1 MKILVN
7 RTHSTITPSFR
18 TRLRALTAWQ
28 PTSHQLT
35 VYFALLNALYLLW
48 MAALTM
54 HAGVSTDSLRW
65 WHASPLWQALAGD
78 VPDQVVVGAGIAVEL
93 TAGLCL
99 LCYGRRHALI
109 TGAALAS
116 LVYSF
121 NLLYMLSNP
130 VWVAELGGFPFLGS
144 GQGVIKYIPML
155 ATSVFLLGKSWG
167 RPAMVRTAVVLGW
180 LGIVMVMGWI
190 GSMKFFAFEAHGIEP
205 LLRHHWVFSWMYGVF
220 SEQGVSNVI
229 GTVELAF
236 ALVVA
241 LSWWQ
246 RALAP
251 LALAGIGITVACTA
265 SFMFTL
271 PGWNANS
278 AFPWLNGSGIF
289 LLKDAF
295 LLAATVLLLGV
306 RAPRGS

>member
-1 MKILVN
+1 
-7 RTHSTITPSFR
+7 
-18 TRLRALTAWQ
+18 
-28 PTSHQLT
+28 
-35 VYFALLNALYLLW
+35 
-48 MAALTM
+48 
-54 HAGVSTDSLRW
+54 
-65 WHASPLWQALAGD
+65 
-78 VPDQVVVGAGIAVEL
+78 
-93 TAGLCL
+93 
-99 LCYGRRHALI
+99 
-109 TGAALAS
+109 
-116 LVYSF
+116 
-121 NLLYMLSNP
+121 
-130 VWVAELGGFPFLGS
+130 
-144 GQGVIKYIPML
+144 
-155 ATSVFLLGKSWG
+155 
-167 RPAMVRTAVVLGW
+167 
-180 LGIVMVMGWI
+180 
-190 GSMKFFAFEAHGIEP
+190 
-205 LLRHHWVFSWMYGVF
+205 MYGVF